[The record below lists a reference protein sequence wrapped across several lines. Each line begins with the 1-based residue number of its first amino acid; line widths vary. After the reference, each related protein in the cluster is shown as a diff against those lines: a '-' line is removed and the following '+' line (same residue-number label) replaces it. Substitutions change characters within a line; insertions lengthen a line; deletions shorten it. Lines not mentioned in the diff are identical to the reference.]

1 QKVSAQV
8 VVKSQT
14 IMIVVGVVD
23 LQRHQLRL
31 RINLH
36 HAAADQNSGRNSP
49 VRKGFQHQV
58 RAIEIPFDISTEDLA
73 GCHFD
78 TEPAKRTVTKG
89 CTEQFAAL
97 QLTAGKLPGVKT
109 GTPAVLQVITVT
121 YGRQIRRLTGGL
133 DGAGDLCS
141 CGPAG
146 FSILGTHLVPA
157 D

>member
-1 QKVSAQV
+1 CS
-8 VVKSQT
+8 S
-14 IMIVVGVVD
+14 D
-23 LQRHQLRL
+23 L
-31 RINLH
+31 
-36 HAAADQNSGRNSP
+36 
-49 VRKGFQHQV
+49 
-58 RAIEIPFDISTEDLA
+58 FDISTEDLA
-73 GCHFD
+73 GFHFD

-146 FSILGTHLVPA
+146 FSILSTHLVPA
-157 D
+157 GPPCHHADPFTLFDHVKYRIPASRAAVHFNIRIDDFKPQQLFVRVCG